1 MYTDAVYTQTNGK
14 VDPDMNKK
22 SLLAIAGL
30 VIGLQ
35 SFSGMAASITA
46 AEHAI
51 KSQDYSTALS
61 QLKPLVKEGNTDALN
76 LMGQLYENGWGVDQ
90 DIALAEKLY
99 DRGARVGHIGS
110 VNSLR
115 ALKNKAYR
123 IELNGLAPQL
133 QAGNPSAQN
142 RAGEMYEFGYGAE
155 RNSDKAFELYKQAA
169 EQGLIAAQHNLGR
182 SYNFGTGVEQ
192 NFEEAER
199 WYRIAA
205 RQGYTDSMF
214 YLGTLYSNGYGI
226 DNSHEQDIIAYAW
239 MHNASELGNRT
250 AKAIESRLLMK
261 LQDSQMAEANSLANE
276 YAEDYVKPF
285 K

>member
-1 MYTDAVYTQTNGK
+1 MYTDALYTQTNCK
-14 VDPDMNKK
+14 VEPDMNRKV
-22 SLLAIAGL
+22 LLGILGL
-30 VIGLQ
+30 VMGLQ
-35 SFSGMAASITA
+35 SISSMAADI
-46 AEHAI
+46 
-51 KSQDYSTALS
+51 STAEKAIESRDYATAISEL
-61 QLKPLVKEGNTDALN
+61 QPLVKEGNTDALN

-123 IELNGLAPQL
+123 IELAGLAPQL
-133 QAGNPSAQN
+133 EAGNPSAQN
-142 RAGEMYEFGYGAE
+142 RAGEMYEFGYGAK
-155 RNSDKAFELYKQAA
+155 RDGVKAFELYKKAA
-169 EQGLIAAQHNLGR
+169 EQGLIVAQHNLGR

-205 RQGYTDSMF
+205 RQGHTDSMF
-214 YLGTLYSNGYGI
+214 YLGTLYSNGYGS
-226 DNSHEQDIIAYAW
+226 DTSHEQDIIAYAW

-261 LQDSQMAEANSLANE
+261 LKDSQMAEANSLASE